1 MAAAMRMGHG
11 RACGAVG
18 APGRSTV
25 GALTAQ
31 GCQRG
36 AIHRRNDTI
45 DYPWMINHR
54 LAAALNVRAIRSNHV

>member
-1 MAAAMRMGHG
+1 MAAAMRRGNG
-11 RACGAVG
+11 RVAGADD

-36 AIHRRNDTI
+36 ATHRRNDTM
-45 DYPWMINHR
+45 D
-54 LAAALNVRAIRSNHV
+54 